1 MDIYDRI
8 CMYSV
13 WVRFTFTALKQ
24 GFSWYGAQR
33 SRIWVSRPQAAWDVT
48 SMYHAQSHHLLLHNI
63 RLQRVSTDFACS
75 FAKGFLITKTS
86 RRTQSWRDL
95 AQIFYWEIWGAQTT
109 LAQSSCTSPGP
120 VHPSQVSQDLYLSR
134 IIRDHSWSRS
144 DFGSSCDPD
153 VLWSIDS
160 LPLSIGGL
168 HNQGHRP
175 PNFQKGTKE
184 TMIIA
189 LLL

>member
-1 MDIYDRI
+1 MIAYVCTHCEFASLSQRWSRG
-8 CMYSV
+8 SV
-13 WVRFTFTALKQ
+13 DMGHNGPESELAGHKLHEM
-24 GFSWYGAQR
+24 S
-33 SRIWVSRPQAAWDVT
+33 P